1 MSPETDSGADFLI
14 NQEKLNMKIIRTPQ
28 EWKEIRDGIAPET
41 KIGFVPTMGG
51 LHDGHISLVK
61 RCRAE
66 NDICVVSVYLNPT
79 QFNDKNDLLTYPA
92 NFEDDA
98 ALLEKTGADYLFA
111 PDYRAMYPDGYTYK
125 VIETDFSR
133 LLCGEKR
140 PGHFEGVLT
149 IVLKLLNIIRPENAY
164 FGEKDFQQYKLLDGM
179 VKAFFLDVHIIP
191 CPIVREQ
198 SGLAL
203 SSRNRKLSAEG
214 RVAAPKLHEILTEHS
229 SVGQKKSALEKAG
242 FTVDYITEHDGRL
255 YAAAFLEGVRLID
268 NVPLVSSVQKGM
280 NDE

>member
-1 MSPETDSGADFLI
+1 
-14 NQEKLNMKIIRTPQ
+14 MKIIHTPQ
-28 EWKEIRDGIAPET
+28 EWKEIRRTIAPSQ

-51 LHDGHISLVK
+51 LHAGHISLVN

-92 NFEDDA
+92 NFDDDA

-111 PDYRAMYPDGYTYK
+111 PNYTAMYPDDYTYK

-133 LLCGEKR
+133 ILCGEKR
-140 PGHFEGVLT
+140 PGHFDGVLT
-149 IVLKLLNIIRPENAY
+149 VVMKLFNIIRPQNAY

-179 VKAFFLDVHIIP
+179 VKAFFMDVNLIP
-191 CPIVREQ
+191 CPIVREKN
-198 SGLAL
+198 GLAI
-203 SSRNRKLSAEG
+203 SSRNRKLSEAG
-214 RVAAPKLHEILTEHS
+214 RVVAPKLHEILTNPS
-229 SVGQKKSALEKAG
+229 SLEEKQFALEKAG
-242 FTVDYITEHDGRL
+242 FTVDYITAHDGRL

-268 NVPLVSSVQKGM
+268 NVPLASSVQNGEKK
-280 NDE
+280 